1 MKYLSFVSF
10 FYTVFKEQ
18 AERVFFDDSLKT
30 EQYFE
35 LADVRPT
42 LLKVSLK
49 RGSLERR

>member
-30 EQYFE
+30 EQYSKLPMFD
-35 LADVRPT
+35 LHFLRFP
-42 LLKVSLK
+42 LSVSP
-49 RGSLERR
+49 